1 MGALVRSL
9 APADLADLARAKALL
24 ESPSLAIQLANA
36 IGSPVEYLIANKLP
50 RAATGLVDRAARRA
64 VEAGYNAAAY
74 TLGGAR
80 TGTAARERLHKAA
93 VMGSGAVGGFFGL
106 PGLLLELPVT
116 TATILRSIAEI
127 ARSEGE
133 SPQEQATRLACI
145 EVLALGGNRR
155 DDDGAETGY
164 FATRAAL
171 AQQVSAVSS
180 HLANQVATGGA
191 PAVMRVIHAVASRFS
206 IPVSQKALAQA
217 APLVGA
223 ASGAAL
229 NLVFI
234 THFQKAARG
243 HFIVRRLERAYGL
256 PLVRARYA
264 GLGVV
269 VGDGE
274 GVS

>member
-36 IGSPVEYLIANKLP
+36 VGSPVEYLLARKLP
-50 RAATGLVDRAARRA
+50 RAASALVDRAARRA
-64 VEAGYNAAAY
+64 VEAGYRAARF
-74 TLGGAR
+74 TLGNAR
-80 TGTAARERLHKAA
+80 SGTVASERLHQAA
-93 VMGSGAVGGFFGL
+93 VVGSGAIGGFFGL

-116 TATILRSIAEI
+116 TTTILRSIADI

-133 SPQEQATRLACI
+133 SPQDPATRLACI

-171 AQQVSAVSS
+171 AQQVSAVSG
-180 HLANQVATGGA
+180 HLARQVASGSA
-191 PAVMRVIHAVASRFS
+191 PAAVRVIHTVAGRFS

-234 THFQKAARG
+234 SHFQNAARG

-264 GLGVV
+264 ELAV
-269 VGDGE
+269 DG
-274 GVS
+274 G

>member
-1 MGALVRSL
+1 MTALVRSL
-9 APADLADLARAKALL
+9 APADLADLARARELL

-36 IGSPVEYLIANKLP
+36 VGSPVEYLLAKKLP
-50 RAATGLVDRAARRA
+50 RAASAVVDRAARRA
-64 VEAGYNAAAY
+64 VEAGYDAAAY
-74 TLGGAR
+74 TLGEAR
-80 TGTAARERLHKAA
+80 KGTLARERWHKAA
-93 VMGSGAVGGFFGL
+93 VVGSGAVGGFFGL
-106 PGLLLELPVT
+106 AGLLVELPVT
-116 TATILRSIAEI
+116 TATILRSIADI

-145 EVLALGGNRR
+145 EVLALGGNRS

-180 HLANQVATGGA
+180 HLAQQVATGGA
-191 PAVMRVIHAVASRFS
+191 PAVLRVIHAVASRFS

-229 NLVFI
+229 NYVFI
-234 THFQKAARG
+234 SHFQRAARG
-243 HFIVRRLERAYGL
+243 HFIVRRLERAYG
-256 PLVRARYA
+256 PALVRARYLEA
-264 GLGVV
+264 KKGS
-269 VGDGE
+269 E
-274 GVS
+274 

>member
-64 VEAGYNAAAY
+64 VEAGYRAAAY

-133 SPQEQATRLACI
+133 SPKEQGTRLACI

-171 AQQVSAVSS
+171 AQQVSALSG
-180 HLANQVATGGA
+180 HLAGQVASGGA
-191 PAVMRVIHAVASRFS
+191 PAVMRVIQAVAGRFS
-206 IPVSQKALAQA
+206 IPVSQKVLAQA

-223 ASGAAL
+223 ASGATL

-234 THFQKAARG
+234 SHFQKAARG

-264 GLGVV
+264 ELGVGV
-269 VGDGE
+269 DDGDG
-274 GVS
+274 VS